1 MMDGQ
6 TGAMYGTFAVNRPN
20 PADGVLAANGMLAA
34 PDGVTIEVTANL
46 ELGSRDLD
54 WEAILAENAA
64 WLRRILFARLGETEA
79 VEECMQEVG
88 MAAVRQAAPI
98 RDPNRVGSW
107 LYQLA
112 IRQALLYRRK
122 MGRKRNLLS
131 RYAVRNQPTESD
143 QGAYDPLRW
152 LLDRERASMVRD
164 ALKELK
170 DEDRNILLLKYAEN
184 MSYGEIA
191 QQVGISHSAVE
202 ARLHRARQ
210 RLRKLI
216 ERHEGTAEE

>member
-1 MMDGQ
+1 MIYGQ
-6 TGAMYGTFAVNRPN
+6 TGAEYGTFAVNRPN
-20 PADGVLAANGMLAA
+20 PSEVSLAPNGMLAT
-34 PDGVTIEVTANL
+34 PDGVTVEVTSGR
-46 ELGSRDLD
+46 ELGALDLD
-54 WEAILAENAA
+54 WESILADNAT
-64 WLRRILFARLGETEA
+64 WLRRILFARLGEAEA

-88 MAAVRQAAPI
+88 LAAVRQAAPI

-112 IRQALLYRRK
+112 VRQALLYRRK
-122 MGRKRNLLS
+122 MGRKRNLLN

-143 QGAYDPLRW
+143 QGAYDPLQW
-152 LLDRERASMVRD
+152 LLDRERASMVRSS
-164 ALKELK
+164 LSELK
-170 DEDRNILLLKYAEN
+170 DEDRDILLLKYAEN

-191 QQVGISHSAVE
+191 EQVGISHSAVE

-216 ERHEGTAEE
+216 ERHEGTAE